1 MSFRFSILQS
11 LKELSDRK
19 LQQFMSNID
28 DVHGVWL
35 QEIKR
40 EADRVLTGDLS
51 APPELMPKT
60 PSQKRG
66 RKKRVSQGSLGGPS
80 SSKRFSKGKRSI
92 IRGSTVKPLDL
103 ITEDEGILQA
113 STSGQVVEQPKRSTR
128 RRKQTV
134 ADASL
139 EEAAFS
145 DCSAEQVP
153 EVGPEVAEQVP
164 EVGPEVADQELK
176 TAVAEEK
183 SEVIDMELETAVPDA
198 ETEVE
203 ADEPKACSSIPTPRE
218 IPAPTVSVRISF
230 TDRRSAELVAQCVAS
245 PGRNSTRIVMAGTPS
260 RAQRSSNVRLSSK
273 LRYSKAVLRHSMM
286 RRTSRR
292 TILKKKSTRVGN
304 TTCSSNARDDSCME
318 TDGEVEK
325 DRELPSVESD
335 KGETAVE
342 EVKATAETPEPKPV
356 DPYKP
361 VTRLR
366 AELSPSVL
374 LLPALPS
381 EVRGVPASNGSGST
395 EKADVGSRSLGVKR
409 KSPDIQEDSPN
420 KKLSPTRKSIL
431 VTRPNKK
438 AFLQSTQKKQ
448 RLMRT
453 PTSGGRNTVIKS
465 FIKHTTPLQ
474 INAKSKELLE
484 ALKKK
489 QEQEEENMK
498 KMEEEKRRKQEE
510 QKRKRDERLRR
521 VVDARMKEDEEKK
534 KRIEEKL
541 SWTEEKSKKMAGE
554 KAKKKIAVKHQE
566 EVEQKRR
573 LEEKARL
580 AKIQK
585 DEKWQQELVAKRAE
599 EEVERDRKLDE
610 ACKTLELR
618 MQRVKE
624 MEKELEQE
632 RKALAERERAE
643 REKALQR
650 ELESAAREERREL
663 EEKKKLEERRWRE
676 EQQRLA
682 AENAARET
690 EAAKQKM
697 AACSFALNN
706 VQSFEFKTPIRTAA
720 ALNITMEVELSP
732 QSYRITPKGGNK
744 TLIKSNN
751 AEDYGMDQ
759 NSDDSTD
766 DEMAPRK
773 AVPSWAEGL
782 NLHDAIAK
790 QYFNPPDLHTY
801 FGVCEPPKLEVI
813 FSKSKPRY
821 FQRTSSAV
829 WHSPPRHGHY

>member
-1 MSFRFSILQS
+1 MSSRFSILQS
-11 LKELSDRK
+11 LKEVSDRK
-19 LQQFMSNID
+19 LQQFVSNID

-40 EADRVLTGDLS
+40 EADRVLNGDLS
-51 APPELMPKT
+51 GPIELMPKT

-92 IRGSTVKPLDL
+92 IHGSTVKPLDL
-103 ITEDEGILQA
+103 ITEDEGIPRA

-128 RRKQTV
+128 IRKQTQTE
-134 ADASL
+134 ASL
-139 EEAAFS
+139 KAAAVS

-164 EVGPEVADQELK
+164 EVGPEVAD
-176 TAVAEEK
+176 EEK
-183 SEVIDMELETAVPDA
+183 SEVLDMELETAVPDA
-198 ETEVE
+198 ETEIE
-203 ADEPKACSSIPTPRE
+203 ADEPKACSSIPTPAPRE

-230 TDRRSAELVAQCVAS
+230 TDRRSAELVAQRVAS

-260 RAQRSSNVRLSSK
+260 RAQRSSNVRLSRK
-273 LRYSKAVLRHSMM
+273 LRFSKAVLRHSMM

-292 TILKKKSTRVGN
+292 AILKKKSTCGGN

-381 EVRGVPASNGSGST
+381 EVRGVPDSNGSGRT
-395 EKADVGSRSLGVKR
+395 EKADVGSRSSLGVKR
-409 KSPDIQEDSPN
+409 KSPDIQEDSPT
-420 KKLSPTRKSIL
+420 KKLSPTRKIIL
-431 VTRPNKK
+431 VIRRNKK
-438 AFLQSTQKKQ
+438 GFLQSAQEKQ
-448 RLMRT
+448 RLMKT
-453 PTSGGRNTVIKS
+453 PTSAGRNTVIKS

-521 VVDARMKEDEEKK
+521 VVEARMKEDEEKK
-534 KRIEEKL
+534 KRIKEKL

-554 KAKKKIAVKHQE
+554 KATKKISIKHQE

-580 AKIQK
+580 TKIQK

-599 EEVERDRKLDE
+599 EEVERDHKLDE

-618 MQRVKE
+618 MERV
-624 MEKELEQE
+624 KELEQE

-697 AACSFALNN
+697 AACSVALNN

-720 ALNITMEVELSP
+720 ALNITMDVQLSP

-766 DEMAPRK
+766 DESAPRK

-782 NLHDAIAK
+782 NLHDAISK

-801 FGVCEPPKLEVI
+801 FGVYEPPKLEDI
-813 FSKSKPRY
+813 FYKSKPRY
-821 FQRTSSAV
+821 FKRTSSAV
-829 WHSPPRHGHY
+829 WQSPPRHGHY

>member
-1 MSFRFSILQS
+1 MFVCTMSFRFSILQS

-139 EEAAFS
+139 EE
-145 DCSAEQVP
+145 
-153 EVGPEVAEQVP
+153 
-164 EVGPEVADQELK
+164 
-176 TAVAEEK
+176 
-183 SEVIDMELETAVPDA
+183 
-198 ETEVE
+198 TEVE

-304 TTCSSNARDDSCME
+304 TTCSSNARGESCCQMCLE
-318 TDGEVEK
+318 NH
-325 DRELPSVESD
+325 S
-335 KGETAVE
+335 
-342 EVKATAETPEPKPV
+342 
-356 DPYKP
+356 
-361 VTRLR
+361 
-366 AELSPSVL
+366 
-374 LLPALPS
+374 
-381 EVRGVPASNGSGST
+381 
-395 EKADVGSRSLGVKR
+395 
-409 KSPDIQEDSPN
+409 
-420 KKLSPTRKSIL
+420 

-541 SWTEEKSKKMAGE
+541 SWTEEKSKKVCNVMAGE

-663 EEKKKLEERRWRE
+663 EEKKKLEERRWR
-676 EQQRLA
+676 
-682 AENAARET
+682 
-690 EAAKQKM
+690 
-697 AACSFALNN
+697 
-706 VQSFEFKTPIRTAA
+706 
-720 ALNITMEVELSP
+720 LSP

>member
-66 RKKRVSQGSLGGPS
+66 RKKRVSQGSECET
-80 SSKRFSKGKRSI
+80 FSKGKRSI

-134 ADASL
+134 
-139 EEAAFS
+139 
-145 DCSAEQVP
+145 P

-164 EVGPEVADQELK
+164 
-176 TAVAEEK
+176 
-183 SEVIDMELETAVPDA
+183 
-198 ETEVE
+198 
-203 ADEPKACSSIPTPRE
+203 EPKACSSIPTPRE

-304 TTCSSNARDDSCME
+304 TTCSSNARGESCCQMCLENHSVFTDDIH
-318 TDGEVEK
+318 
-325 DRELPSVESD
+325 
-335 KGETAVE
+335 
-342 EVKATAETPEPKPV
+342 
-356 DPYKP
+356 Y
-361 VTRLR
+361 
-366 AELSPSVL
+366 
-374 LLPALPS
+374 
-381 EVRGVPASNGSGST
+381 
-395 EKADVGSRSLGVKR
+395 LGVKR

-431 VTRPNKK
+431 VRLKCVCMS
-438 AFLQSTQKKQ
+438 FLQSTQKKQ

-585 DEKWQQELVAKRAE
+585 DVRLSVI
-599 EEVERDRKLDE
+599 
-610 ACKTLELR
+610 
-618 MQRVKE
+618 
-624 MEKELEQE
+624 
-632 RKALAERERAE
+632 
-643 REKALQR
+643 
-650 ELESAAREERREL
+650 RR
-663 EEKKKLEERRWRE
+663 
-676 EQQRLA
+676 
-682 AENAARET
+682 
-690 EAAKQKM
+690 
-697 AACSFALNN
+697 LNGVN
-706 VQSFEFKTPIRTAA
+706 VFLPNLI
-720 ALNITMEVELSP
+720 LSP